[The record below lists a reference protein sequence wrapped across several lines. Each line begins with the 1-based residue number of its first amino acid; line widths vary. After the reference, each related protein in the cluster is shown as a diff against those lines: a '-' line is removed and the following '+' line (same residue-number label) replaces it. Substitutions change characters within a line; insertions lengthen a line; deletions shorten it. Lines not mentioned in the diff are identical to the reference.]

1 MGEVSTIGRN
11 GMAELLTII
20 ANEEDDAAPWLRQVS
35 TEGHLKW
42 TPFVGPRGSVC

>member
-35 TEGHLKW
+35 TEGHQ
-42 TPFVGPRGSVC
+42 TPFPQAAQLG